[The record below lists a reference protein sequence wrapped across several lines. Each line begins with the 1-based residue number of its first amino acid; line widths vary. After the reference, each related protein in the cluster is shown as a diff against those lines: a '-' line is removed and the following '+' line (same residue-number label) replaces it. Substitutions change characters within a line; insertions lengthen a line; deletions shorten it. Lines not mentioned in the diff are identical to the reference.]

1 MSSPQKLYIYRNT
14 SKTVT
19 CSAEGNPKLN
29 YKWLKNDRT
38 VSSTSNLTLSN
49 VTLAEGGMY
58 KCVVEN
64 VAGSEHA
71 NIEVIVQC
79 KFIWKS
85 FWRYTTQILEF
96 YVNPF
101 VPNAP
106 FFYPL
111 KTSGNLWFS
120 GGRELVHWERMST
133 DTSGQRGF
141 LHICQRS
148 P

>member
-1 MSSPQKLYIYRNT
+1 M
-14 SKTVT
+14 
-19 CSAEGNPKLN
+19 N

-85 FWRYTTQILEF
+85 FWRYTTQKLEF

-101 VPNAP
+101 VPNGFQGVENWHNGNEWVQTPRNSADLST
-106 FFYPL
+106 FAKELL
-111 KTSGNLWFS
+111 KEKLILSTNFKVLIKFKVLIF
-120 GGRELVHWERMST
+120 GRCWVHM
-133 DTSGQRGF
+133 
-141 LHICQRS
+141 L
-148 P
+148 

>member
-1 MSSPQKLYIYRNT
+1 M
-14 SKTVT
+14 
-19 CSAEGNPKLN
+19 N
-29 YKWLKNDRT
+29 YKWFKNDRT

-85 FWRYTTQILEF
+85 F
-96 YVNPF
+96 
-101 VPNAP
+101 
-106 FFYPL
+106 
-111 KTSGNLWFS
+111 
-120 GGRELVHWERMST
+120 
-133 DTSGQRGF
+133 
-141 LHICQRS
+141 
-148 P
+148 